1 MDPRAKDFFRGMK
14 TRAGSFSAILA
25 AALLAGSSA
34 RGGGNAAETDAVARK
49 SAAIWEESTR
59 RKMNEGLDAEGGG
72 DLQVGGAILRL
83 TRLKLRLGPLKTP
96 GDLHGGQAPSEL
108 FGKGKGAGRFAVGGI
123 TLSAATTLDQ
133 VSGQTF
139 EIGPKDAAE
148 IVMPDGAAWRLKEGG
163 INFLQA
169 SVSNVHLLIE
179 GRAVPSNNLKASAV
193 RVTGELTAG
202 LELSADQEA
211 EPAEPGR

>member
-1 MDPRAKDFFRGMK
+1 MKARVRG
-14 TRAGSFSAILA
+14 FSAILA
-25 AALLAGSSA
+25 AAAFLAGASA
-34 RGGGNAAETDAVARK
+34 RGETPAAEQDAVARK
-49 SAAIWEESTR
+49 SAEIWGESTR

-96 GDLHGGQAPSEL
+96 GDLQGGQAPSEL
-108 FGKGKGAGRFAVGGI
+108 HGAGKGAARFVVGGI
-123 TLSAATTLDQ
+123 SIVAATTPDQ

-148 IVMPDGAAWRLKEGG
+148 IVMPDGAKWRLQEGG
-163 INFLQA
+163 INFLHA
-169 SVSNVHLLIE
+169 GVSNVHLLIE
-179 GRAVPSNNLKASAV
+179 GRAVPFHDPKASAV

-202 LELSADQEA
+202 LESRADQEA
-211 EPAEPGR
+211 ESAEPGR